1 MSRLDLAS
9 LIIPLVLET
18 WLAVNLFRRKVHKEF
33 PAFVVYTCYSLL
45 AIATRLVFS
54 GNYGRYFFVF
64 WVTSAGFALL
74 AIWVLHEVFHWV
86 FAAFYEVWWFRFLF
100 PAVALLTGHL
110 SIRAAFRRA
119 SPQTYPL
126 ITLIL
131 ALGIMV
137 NYIELGLFGLFFV
150 LIKFFRSRYW
160 QYAFGILLG
169 LAITAFGTVIAF
181 RLRSEFGTRFDL
193 LTTYLPSVAYFIGLA
208 FWMDAFVWSP
218 PPPNEDAE
226 WQAVAN
232 PQELLQQVR
241 SFIAILKKFWR
252 K

>member
-1 MSRLDLAS
+1 
-9 LIIPLVLET
+9 V
-18 WLAVNLFRRKVHKEF
+18 AVAGQYAK
-33 PAFVVYTCYSLL
+33 
-45 AIATRLVFS
+45 
-54 GNYGRYFFVF
+54 YFFVY
-64 WVTSAGFALL
+64 WVTQAGFELINL
-74 AIWVLHEVFHWV
+74 WVLHEVFRWV
-86 FAAFYEVWWFRFLF
+86 FAAFYELWWFWLLF
-100 PAVALLTGHL
+100 PSVALFTGYL
-110 SIRAAFRRA
+110 SIKAAFQGA
-119 SPQTYPL
+119 SPQTYPV

-131 ALGIMV
+131 AVGITV